1 MKSPYIIGE
10 VKKPRKMVSLAP
22 SLTEML
28 FFLEL
33 GEKVVGVTE
42 QCDFPE
48 EARRRERMGSFVHP
62 DIEKISS
69 LRPDL
74 ILVLERIHRRFIED
88 ARGRSLPLLVFPN
101 MEKVEEVLG
110 AMEEIARIAG
120 DEGRGEELVGS
131 LRKRLE
137 EVQKRVKPFP
147 PVRVFRLMTDDP
159 IISPTCS
166 CYQFDAIRL
175 AGGEPLPLNFEEP
188 YTSVGLEEVMDF
200 DPQVVLSC
208 GRRAEERPKEMCP
221 GCRAERPPCRR
232 VVEEMARREGW
243 RETSAAK
250 EGRIYPTPC
259 WLLCRPG
266 PRIVDGIELMAKLFH
281 PEAQG

>member
-69 LRPDL
+69 LRPEL

-88 ARGRSLPLLVFPN
+88 ARERSLPLLVFPN

-188 YTSVGLEEVMDF
+188 YTSVRLEEVMDF

>member
-88 ARGRSLPLLVFPN
+88 ARERSLPLLVFPN